1 MEHRMNFGSWW
12 QLQLIGHSSYLPED
26 GIRSIKARCKL
37 QCLLGSHEILVVW
50 LKAEINLF
58 SYLKMALTSPY
69 ISKLL
74 HAVLSL
80 LEILPQESDQ
90 LSSTS
95 QQSVH

>member
-1 MEHRMNFGSWW
+1 M
-12 QLQLIGHSSYLPED
+12 
-26 GIRSIKARCKL
+26 
-37 QCLLGSHEILVVW
+37 VW
-50 LKAEINLF
+50 LKAEINLL

-74 HAVLSL
+74 HVVLSL

-90 LSSTS
+90 QSSTS